1 MYFYKYQNRITTIS
15 YSISYC
21 KIQECTPKKK
31 KKKTLS
37 KHIKQTMSPKQGG
50 EEIIPNF
57 SPKIEFKCNN

>member
-1 MYFYKYQNRITTIS
+1 LKNK
-15 YSISYC
+15 
-21 KIQECTPKKK
+21 KIYTKKK